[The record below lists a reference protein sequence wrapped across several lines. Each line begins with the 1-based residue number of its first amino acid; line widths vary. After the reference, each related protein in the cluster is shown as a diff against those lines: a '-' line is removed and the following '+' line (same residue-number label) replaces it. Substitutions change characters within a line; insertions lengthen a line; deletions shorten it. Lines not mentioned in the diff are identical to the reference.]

1 MGMLSPAVISHVQ
14 KPFQKRKTNGSDKP
28 ESKVRKDIQGMRAIA
43 VLIVIAYHA
52 DFSFIP
58 GGFIGVDIFFVL
70 SGFLITGA
78 LLREIQRDGRIN
90 LGNFWA
96 RRVRRLLPTSIVVLV
111 VTLFVSMRVLPLLQ
125 RASVSADVM
134 WASLFS
140 ANWRFA
146 IQQTDYLAADQVDSP
161 VLHYWSLG
169 VEEQFYVVW
178 PILILLCMLLAR
190 TVVRQINVRKLRA
203 SQQSTE
209 STEILNWTLTL
220 VLSILTA
227 TSFLICFR
235 LSTSDQPFAYFG
247 TFSRAWQLA
256 LGGLLAIWTQA
267 LMKISHRTQS
277 LLGVVGSVAIC
288 YSMFFIHESQVGVT
302 PYPGWLAVAPTI
314 GAVAIVAAGCA
325 SGSTQLQNLL
335 SLKPLQFLGGISYS
349 WYLVHWPFLVLGHV
363 IFRQS
368 NLSINLYL
376 VAASLLSAWF
386 LSVLIE
392 NPFRFSKLL
401 TVSSLRTLGLG
412 ALSLGLI
419 ITLGVTSIWQTNSAY
434 ASTALVRDV
443 DGQFHRL
450 KPSPG
455 EAASDYFSLGD
466 IGCSLDFNETEIDE
480 CAFGQLDAK
489 KSVVILGDSHGSAIF
504 PVVESVAKKQGWKLN
519 VWAKNACPVADVSK
533 WDSARK
539 RTFFECDQFR
549 EATMQ
554 RTIARHPDVVIL
566 VSAFN
571 PKTILINRSSGK
583 QVAQP
588 KMRGVMVQGLR
599 KIVKQLTN
607 SGIKVVLL
615 HEPPFAPF
623 DPPECLINTKNVAGC
638 SFNAPQQSPE
648 LQAAARIKK
657 AKVLDLYSAVCPAN
671 KCSPVKKSV
680 LVYRDR
686 THMTKTYVL
695 TLESTFI
702 RLLNGY

>member
-1 MGMLSPAVISHVQ
+1 VLSPAINTLVQ
-14 KPFQKRKTNGSDKP
+14 RPFLKRKPTAPDKR
-28 ESKVRKDIQGMRAIA
+28 ETEIRKDIQGMRAIA

-52 DFSFIP
+52 NISFIP

-96 RRVRRLLPTSIVVLV
+96 RRVRRLLPTSIVVLI
-111 VTLFVSMRVLPLLQ
+111 VTLIVSMRVLPLLQ

-146 IQQTDYLAADQVDSP
+146 IQQTDYLAADRVDSP

-178 PILILLCMLLAR
+178 PILILLCMLMVR
-190 TVVRQINVRKLRA
+190 TVVRQINVRKLWA
-203 SQQSTE
+203 GQQSIE
-209 STEILNWTLTL
+209 STEILNLILTL

-256 LGGLLAIWTQA
+256 VGGLLAIWAQA
-267 LMKISHRTQS
+267 LKRISSRTQS
-277 LLGVVGSVAIC
+277 MLGVTGSGAIC

-302 PYPGWLAVAPTI
+302 PYPGWLAVSPTI

-325 SGSTQLQNLL
+325 SGRTPLQNFL

-363 IFRQS
+363 ILQHNS
-368 NLSINLYL
+368 LSINLYL
-376 VAASLLSAWF
+376 VAASLLTAWF
-386 LSVLIE
+386 LSVLVE
-392 NPFRFSKLL
+392 NPLRFSKLL
-401 TVSSLRTLGLG
+401 TVSSIRTLGLG
-412 ALSLGLI
+412 ALSLVVVI
-419 ITLGVTSIWQTNSAY
+419 ALGVTSIWQTNSAY
-434 ASTALVRDV
+434 ASTALVRDA
-443 DGQFHRL
+443 DGQFLRL

-455 EAASDYFSLGD
+455 EASSDYFSLVD
-466 IGCSLDFNETEIDE
+466 VGCSLDFNETEINE
-480 CAFGQLDAK
+480 CTFGQVDSK
-489 KSVVILGDSHGSAIF
+489 KSVVILGDSHAEAIF
-504 PVVESVAKKQGWKLN
+504 PVVESAANKQGWKLN
-519 VWAKNACPVADVSK
+519 VWVKRACPIADVTK

-539 RTFFECDQFR
+539 RIFFECDQFR
-549 EATMQ
+549 EAIMQ
-554 RTIARHPDVVIL
+554 RTIESHPDVVIL

-571 PKTILINRSSGK
+571 PKTILINRTNGK
-583 QVAQP
+583 PVTQAR
-588 KMRGVMVQGLR
+588 MRGVMVQGLR
-599 KIVKQLTN
+599 ANIKRLTN
-607 SGIKVVLL
+607 SGIEVVLL

-623 DPPECLINTKNVAGC
+623 DVPECLIKTKRIAGC

-648 LQAAARIKK
+648 LQASARITK
-657 AKVLDLYSAVCPAN
+657 AKVLDLYSAICPSN
-671 KCSPVKKSV
+671 KCSPVKKDI

-686 THMTKTYVL
+686 THMTKTYVM

-702 RLLNGY
+702 RLLNLY